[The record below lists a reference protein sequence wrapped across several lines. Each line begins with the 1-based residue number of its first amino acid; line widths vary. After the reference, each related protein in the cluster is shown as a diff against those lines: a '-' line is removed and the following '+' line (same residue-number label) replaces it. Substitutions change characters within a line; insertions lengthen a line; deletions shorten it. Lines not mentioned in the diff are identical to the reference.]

1 MKRHIC
7 DTFIRRYTPV
17 LHSLCQKLG
26 ILKMGPKHHP
36 SMSDTDRDITP
47 PFCIIVYYFTIM
59 QVYIYFI
66 KCIILKKKIGI

>member
-1 MKRHIC
+1 
-7 DTFIRRYTPV
+7 
-17 LHSLCQKLG
+17 
-26 ILKMGPKHHP
+26 MGPKHHP